1 MKFEFVES
9 SLFTKAVK
17 ELLPD
22 DEYLQLQQHLMLYP
36 EDGNVVRG
44 SGGVRKLRWSRPG
57 TGKSSG
63 VRVCYYVL
71 DEFDQIWMLVIYPK
85 SVADSIPG
93 HILRQ
98 LKEELLD
105 E

>member
-22 DEYLQLQQHLMLYP
+22 EDYLQLQQYLMLHP
-36 EDGNVVRG
+36 EAGSVVRG

-63 VRVCYYVL
+63 VRVCYYL
-71 DEFDQIWMLVIYPK
+71 KDEFDQIWMLVIYPK